1 MLSISLNMELGNR
14 QKLLG
19 QYFSGKRIAEALF
32 DLLGK
37 PAGKTVIDP
46 MCGQADLLVPFQKQH
61 NIINGIELDKEAYNK
76 AIQFVNKDSIIN
88 GNAFDENTLYKLAV
102 KGYDI
107 VITNPPFI
115 RRENYKKAIDLIDG
129 SLPVDDICHYLEI
142 FTKRANTLNKEQKDK
157 ICAYLNSVSGLTD
170 IASFSIILCM
180 VLTSMEGHLALVV
193 PDTWIGREYST
204 PVVELLKEL
213 FEIEYIV
220 NDINSVWFDGI
231 AQVKTS
237 LVVAKRTDA
246 SKAQNNITIIDVFKD
261 SLSKDSIFS
270 FLGKD
275 QSIRGF
281 ISTRQKGIPHI
292 CEIKKISQNDFA
304 IQSGIDATSKLKAFC
319 AGASRFTTFESYG
332 ISCGQGFRSGANAC
346 FVFDKIG
353 NEYVS
358 RIGNLNRESLEDY
371 FIPVIQNQK
380 VLGDKYSINS
390 EENLSA
396 LLCIKN
402 HHACASDIYTIDGP
416 LRESYVPVP
425 HAIEEYLSK
434 AELYEIKGTPV
445 PKMSAVKTNARRK
458 DRDVRF
464 WYHFP
469 DFTSRHRG
477 QVFIPRVNG
486 SGIIAR
492 INPNNYVV
500 DANFITFWNNK
511 TDDYSE
517 WLLALLN
524 STWFSIM
531 CEESGVV
538 MGGGAL
544 KLDAVQLKKIP
555 IPILDRKDITKL
567 SMLGHE
573 LKTRKIGESDS
584 IVYRIDKVILG
595 KYGVGDN
602 VSIQKI
608 KQIRNDYLKR
618 RS

>member
-1 MLSISLNMELGNR
+1 MLSISLKMEQANR

-19 QYFSGKRIAEALF
+19 QYFSGKRIANALF

-37 PAGKTVIDP
+37 PTGKSVIDP
-46 MCGQADLLVPFQKQH
+46 MCGQADLLIPFHMQ
-61 NIINGIELDKEAYNK
+61 NSINGIEIDKNTYNK
-76 AIQFVNKDSIIN
+76 ALQVIDKERIIW
-88 GNAFDENTLYKLAV
+88 GNAFDEKVLRLLALE
-102 KGYDI
+102 GYDI

-115 RRENYKKAIDLIDG
+115 RRENYKKALKEIDG
-129 SLPVDDICHYLEI
+129 NLPLDRICYNLGNFI
-142 FTKRANTLNKEQKDK
+142 KKANNINHEQKEK
-157 ICAYLNSVSGLTD
+157 ICTYLNSVSGLTD
-170 IASFSIILCM
+170 IASFSIVLCM
-180 VLTSMEGHLALVV
+180 ILTKLEGQIALVV
-193 PDTWIGREYST
+193 PDTWIGREYSA

-213 FEIEYIV
+213 FEIEYII
-220 NDINSVWFDGI
+220 NDINSIWFDGV

-270 FLGKD
+270 FLDKE
-275 QSIRGF
+275 QSIRDF
-281 ISTRQKGIPHI
+281 INTRQKGLPHI

-304 IQSGIDATSKLKAFC
+304 IQSDIDATSKLKEFC
-319 AGASRFTTFESYG
+319 TGVSRFTTFESYG

-346 FVFDKIG
+346 FVFDKID
-353 NEYVS
+353 NKYVS
-358 RIGNLNRESLEDY
+358 KIGHLNRESLEDY
-371 FIPVIQNQK
+371 FTPVIQNQK
-380 VLGDKYSINS
+380 VLGDTYSINS

-396 LLCIKN
+396 LLCINN
-402 HHACASDIYTIDGP
+402 HHACSSDICTIDSP
-416 LRESYVPVP
+416 LRESYIPVP
-425 HAIEEYLSK
+425 HALEEYLSK
-434 AELYEIKGTPV
+434 AELFEIKGTPV

-458 DRDVRF
+458 ANDVKF

-477 QVFIPRVNG
+477 QIFIPRVNG
-486 SGIIAR
+486 SSIIAR

-511 TDDYSE
+511 PDDYSE

-531 CEESGVV
+531 CEESGIV

-555 IPILDRKDITKL
+555 IPILDRKDIKKL
-567 SMLGHE
+567 STLGHG
-573 LKTRKIGESDS
+573 LKKCKIEESDS
-584 IVYRIDKVILG
+584 IISEIDKVILG
-595 KYGVGDN
+595 KYGADDN
-602 VSIQKI
+602 VSLQKI
-608 KQIRNDYLKR
+608 KQIRNDYLTR